1 MKKIFK
7 PFYYVIQK
15 IKRLL
20 RRPINY
26 IRKSIRIQLITT
38 FIFCALLGFFV
49 SRLSVPFFEK
59 ANQHAI
65 IDYGDGMEQ
74 INNEAKRTAET
85 ISRENTISA
94 LQRMI
99 DMENQNAEHERH
111 ALKVLV
117 TDETGKVLY
126 KTKQAEEEQINL
138 HNTIRNVMS
147 FASNQPIDYNGLGL
161 GEIRDLHK
169 EFITFYPVT
178 LEGKN
183 LYMFVSGIPTG
194 QVKYSKEEGPIPFF
208 IGVLVFIFSF
218 FYITKRK
225 MKQIEAMAEG
235 VKEIAK
241 GNLAYRIEKKGKDEM
256 ALLTENINHMAEELM
271 VNIEKERKIEKQKNE
286 LITNVSHDLRTPLT
300 SIMGYLRLLR
310 DDKYENKEQY
320 DEYVKIAFS
329 KSEQLK
335 NLIEDLFEYTKL
347 TNEEMILEKQD
358 VCINE
363 LLDQLIEELVPQAE
377 QHGLSF
383 VKEFP
388 EGRLYASLD
397 SEKMVRVFDNLLMNA
412 IKYSKD
418 EGEIIVTLQRER
430 HSIRISI
437 ANESEAFTKEEL
449 ENLFERFYKKDQSRS
464 RVSEG
469 SGLGLAIAKSIV
481 ELEGGEIRVEYENG
495 IVHFII
501 ILPVVAE

>member
-1 MKKIFK
+1 MKNIFRPIGWMIQTVKKIL
-7 PFYYVIQK
+7 YK
-15 IKRLL
+15 IVRGVQQ
-20 RRPINY
+20 
-26 IRKSIRIQLITT
+26 SIRVQLITT
-38 FIFCALLGFFV
+38 FAFCILLGVIGGWASSPLFQGV
-49 SRLSVPFFEK
+49 NK
-59 ANQHAI
+59 HAV
-65 IDYGDGMEQ
+65 IDYSSGMRG
-74 INNEAKRTAET
+74 IDATAERLVGVIT
-85 ISRENTISA
+85 REGA
-94 LQRMI
+94 LINVQEILDRGEYQR
-99 DMENQNAEHERH
+99 E
-111 ALKVLV
+111 LKVLIV
-117 TDETGKVLY
+117 DEDGKVVY
-126 KTKQAEEEQINL
+126 KTKGAQEEQINL
-138 HNTIRNVMS
+138 HSTIRNIMS
-147 FASNQPIDYNGLGL
+147 FKINRSSYEEQDVIH
-161 GEIRDLHK
+161 ESKRK
-169 EFITFYPVT
+169 EFTTFYPVT
-178 LEGKN
+178 IQEKN
-183 LYMFVSGIPTG
+183 MYLIASGIPQG
-194 QVKYSKEEGPIPFF
+194 YIIEVQNDSPFPF
-208 IGVLVFIFSF
+208 LIGFVVFLASF

-310 DDKYENKEQY
+310 DAKYENKEQY
-320 DEYVKIAFS
+320 DEYVRIAFS

-347 TNEEMILEKQD
+347 TNEKITLEKQE
-358 VCINE
+358 VCVNE

-377 QHGLSF
+377 EHGLSF

-388 EGRLYASLD
+388 EDRLYASLD

-430 HSIRISI
+430 RSIRICI
-437 ANESEAFTKEEL
+437 ANQSEEFTKAEL

-481 ELEGGEIRVEYENG
+481 ELEGGEIRAEYENG
-495 IVHFII
+495 VVRFII
-501 ILPVVAE
+501 VLPVVAE